1 LRELYGKAWPMTGV
15 ETSSITL
22 VLHAARFA
30 CARHDG
36 QTKKR
41 QRRPVI
47 DHLLE
52 VAELVSAAGFPPDVV
67 AAAVLHDTIEKT
79 ATEPTELEE
88 RFGPRVRALVD
99 AVSDAPWESE
109 DAIHARLKAA
119 PAEAQSI
126 KCADIVS
133 NLEALARVGELTAKD
148 REDKAAT
155 LAVLAQADAS
165 LRERAGRIVAPGV
178 GE

>member
-1 LRELYGKAWPMTGV
+1 MTGV
-15 ETSSITL
+15 ETSSVML

-30 CARHDG
+30 SVRHDG

-52 VAELVSAAGFPPDVV
+52 VAELISAAGLPPDVI

-79 ATEPTELEE
+79 ATEPAELEQ

-155 LAVLAQADAS
+155 LAVLTQADAS
-165 LRERAGRIVAPGV
+165 LRERAGRIVARG
-178 GE
+178 